1 MADLI
6 PLQCPNCAGRVDRA
20 TLTCNS
26 CGLQFKLKA
35 DGTLM
40 RVDVYPHKFIPI
52 GAAISTPAFYIK
64 KDPEDAMRYT
74 LEKMALKLAEQILP
88 LMEFRQEYNIEHDDF
103 VTYGRI
109 RVEEPEFKNKDFD
122 IVKRHTDGGYL

>member
-1 MADLI
+1 MSELI
-6 PLQCPNCAGRVDRA
+6 PLQCPNCAGRVDRT

-52 GAAISTPAFYIK
+52 GAAISMPAFYLK
-64 KDPEDAMRYT
+64 KDPEDAMKYT

-88 LMEFRQEYNIEHDDF
+88 LMEFRQEYCPQHDDF

-109 RVEEPEFKNKDFD
+109 RVEEPEFKNQDFD
-122 IVKRHTDGGYL
+122 TIKRFTDGLY